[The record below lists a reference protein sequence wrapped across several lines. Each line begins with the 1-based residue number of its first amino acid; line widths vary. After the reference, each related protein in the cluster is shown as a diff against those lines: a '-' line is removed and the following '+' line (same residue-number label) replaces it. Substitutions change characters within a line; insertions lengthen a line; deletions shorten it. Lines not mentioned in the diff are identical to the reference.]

1 MKKLSVVMLALC
13 VSLFAVC
20 CAFAADVPDEISIGV
35 LGSFSGA
42 QAAGGQSMKDAIAV
56 VSAETGNTIEIN
68 SKSVSINWVFAD
80 TASDSQNAAQAVVKM
95 IENDGVI
102 AIIGPENSGEA
113 LAAASI
119 AQEAG
124 IPLITTTGTN
134 NEITGIGDFIFRMCM
149 SDDVQGRVA
158 AKYAVDQLKL
168 MTAAV
173 IYDKSDVFS
182 SGLYTSFES
191 AYTALG
197 GRILGV
203 ESFEGQDASLF
214 GTNGSDL
221 ASCGAELIYVPVH
234 HDNAPWILKYI
245 KNSGINAVVLGPDS
259 WDYDSMVQNTGAS
272 VLEGA
277 YITSGFAAEM
287 ESAKEFTIGFAAL
300 NGSRPSFNAAMTYE
314 AAYTIL
320 NALANAKSIDGAG
333 IRDAIKAAGS
343 LALPTGS
350 VNFDDNGDAVKFGI
364 VKQFRDGVRVYVTSI
379 AP

>member
-20 CAFAADVPDEISIGV
+20 CAFAADIPDEIAIGV
-35 LGSFSGA
+35 IGSFSGA

-56 VSAETGNTIEIN
+56 VDAESGGIVKIGGKDVKVKWIFE
-68 SKSVSINWVFAD
+68 D
-80 TASDSQNAAQAVVKM
+80 TASDAQTAAQAADKM
-95 IENDGVI
+95 IENDGVV

-113 LAAASI
+113 IAAASV

-134 NEITGIGDFIFRMCM
+134 NAVTEIGGFIFRMCM

-182 SGLYTSFES
+182 SGLYSSFES

-197 GRILGV
+197 GEIVDV

-214 GTNGSDL
+214 GTNGSNL
-221 ASCGAELIYVPVH
+221 ESCGAELIYVPVH

-245 KNSGINAVVLGPDS
+245 KSSGITAAVLGPDS

-300 NGSRPSFNAAMTYE
+300 NGSLPSFNAAMTYE

-320 NALANAKSIDGAG
+320 NALANAETVDGAG
-333 IRDAIKAAGS
+333 IRDAIKSAAS

-364 VKQFRDGVRVYVTSI
+364 VKQFRDGMRVYVTSI